1 MFRHRPSR
9 LPDTITTPQR
19 SSRPRP
25 RPGRRRC
32 GLGVARLEDR
42 TLSER
47 SYRFETATP
56 LAFTANRGYDLG
68 LRWHPPRTWTYSR

>member
-42 TLSER
+42 TLLSADDG
-47 SYRFETATP
+47 F
-56 LAFTANRGYDLG
+56 GHDLLCDG
-68 LRWHPPRTWTYSR
+68 HHLDRVRIRP